1 MKDICNF
8 IPGKGYEGGLAY
20 YHFAYE
26 STLKRL
32 SQPIMHSYYCLH
44 MVAKGTALLKVKNN
58 EYSLTA
64 GDMFFTFP
72 SQAFRLDGD
81 ADFGFIYISFE
92 GDGASALLNTHGIS
106 LENSICT
113 GYKQLLP
120 FWLEAL
126 RRISPTNANTL
137 TESVLMYT
145 LSFIGSCNSEAAKG
159 DDKFSRIIEYIDNN
173 CSNPELSLG
182 KVADIFFYN
191 DKYLSALFK
200 KKTGVKFTEYLS
212 KARVSHAL
220 KIIKEEHHTVSELAE
235 ACGFSDALYFSKVFK
250 RIMGAPPSSFIK

>member
-8 IPGKGYEGGLAY
+8 IPTKGYKGGLAY

-26 STLKRL
+26 STLKKL
-32 SQPIMHSYYCLH
+32 SQPIIHSYYCLH
-44 MVAKGTALLKVKNN
+44 MVAKGTAILTSRNN
-58 EYSLTA
+58 EHLLTA

-72 SQAFRLDGD
+72 NQSFQLDGD

-92 GDGASALLNTHGIS
+92 GEGGSTLLSTQGIS
-106 LENSICT
+106 PESSVYP

-120 FWLEAL
+120 FWMDAL

-145 LSFIGSCNSEAAKG
+145 LSFIGSCDSAATKG

-200 KKTGVKFTEYLS
+200 KKMGIKFTEYLS
-212 KARVSHAL
+212 KARINRAL
-220 KIIKEEHHTVSELAE
+220 NLIKEENHTVSELAE